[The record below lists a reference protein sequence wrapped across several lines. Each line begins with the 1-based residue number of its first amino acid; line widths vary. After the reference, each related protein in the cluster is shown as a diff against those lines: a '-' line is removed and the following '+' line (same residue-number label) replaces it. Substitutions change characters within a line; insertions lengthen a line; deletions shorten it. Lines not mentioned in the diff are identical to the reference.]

1 MKKTLSSRYTFDIIS
16 LSANSKNK
24 LIEIEYNYT
33 GVLLIPK
40 HLKKTVKGKKF
51 SVSGLFTINA
61 NIKDLVLN
69 KNYKNISKKEVV
81 DFSKELKEVK
91 DQQTDINGILLN
103 IGNAEVVKTQ
113 MVTKHIELQQ
123 AWKKMT
129 QALEK
134 KYGAVN
140 ISLED
145 GTLSPIEE
153 AEKK

>member
-81 DFSKELKEVK
+81 DFLKKNLRQNYILGMKEI
-91 DQQTDINGILLN
+91 INKQIFSGDKKIDVLS
-103 IGNAEVVKTQ
+103 
-113 MVTKHIELQQ
+113 
-123 AWKKMT
+123 WK
-129 QALEK
+129 
-134 KYGAVN
+134 
-140 ISLED
+140 
-145 GTLSPIEE
+145 
-153 AEKK
+153 

>member
-69 KNYKNISKKEVV
+69 KNYILGMKKIIDKQIFPGDKKIDV
-81 DFSKELKEVK
+81 LP
-91 DQQTDINGILLN
+91 
-103 IGNAEVVKTQ
+103 
-113 MVTKHIELQQ
+113 
-123 AWKKMT
+123 WK
-129 QALEK
+129 
-134 KYGAVN
+134 
-140 ISLED
+140 
-145 GTLSPIEE
+145 
-153 AEKK
+153 

>member
-1 MKKTLSSRYTFDIIS
+1 MKKILSSRYTFDIIS

-40 HLKKTVKGKKF
+40 HLKKTVKSKKF

-81 DFSKELKEVK
+81 DFLKKNLRQNYILGMKEI
-91 DQQTDINGILLN
+91 INKQIFS
-103 IGNAEVVKTQ
+103 GNKKINV
-113 MVTKHIELQQ
+113 LP
-123 AWKKMT
+123 WK
-129 QALEK
+129 
-134 KYGAVN
+134 
-140 ISLED
+140 
-145 GTLSPIEE
+145 
-153 AEKK
+153 